1 MNILFHPALNDIIGT
16 SKFSVPS
23 VPEIED
29 GLNPI
34 RRRVRPISTSPAP
47 PHTHAAGMEAD
58 DPPVTG
64 NIPGGS

>member
-23 VPEIED
+23 VPAIED

-34 RRRVRPISTSPAP
+34 RFGPF
-47 PHTHAAGMEAD
+47 HTRQIWKSLVDPDKAD
-58 DPPVTG
+58 RKKR
-64 NIPGGS
+64 